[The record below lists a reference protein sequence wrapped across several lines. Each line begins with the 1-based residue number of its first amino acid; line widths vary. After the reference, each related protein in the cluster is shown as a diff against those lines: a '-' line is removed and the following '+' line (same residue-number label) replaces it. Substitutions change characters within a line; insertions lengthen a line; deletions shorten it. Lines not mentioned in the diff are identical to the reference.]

1 MKVIKTIEEMNAW
14 SDACHANKNTICFVP
29 TMGNLH
35 AGHLSLVD
43 EAKAIAD
50 KIVVSIYVN
59 PTQFG
64 KNEDLDKYPRSEKQ
78 DLQQLESNDVDV
90 VFMPTSDEMYP
101 NGKNGDASIDYVD
114 VPDLAAKLEGRARPE
129 HFRGVA
135 TIVKK
140 LFECV
145 SPDHAIFG
153 EKDFQQLIIIKDMVI
168 AQKLKV
174 IIHGGAII
182 RDKKGLAKS
191 SRNQYLSAE
200 EKKTAPILHQTLIA
214 ARRKIQSGNSD
225 FADIEA
231 QCIEFITENG
241 FLVDYFSIL
250 DADTLGKPSDS
261 NQVILVAAKL
271 GKTRLLDNMRVDV
284 PKKP

>member
-14 SDACHANKNTICFVP
+14 SNACHAKNNTICFVP

-43 EAKAIAD
+43 EAKKIAE
-50 KIVVSIYVN
+50 KVVVSIYVN

-64 KNEDLDKYPRSEKQ
+64 KNEDLDKYPRTEKK
-78 DLQQLESNDVDV
+78 DLEQLKSKYVDV
-90 VFMPTSDEMYP
+90 VFMPTTDEMYP
-101 NGKNGDASIDYVD
+101 KGINGNASIDYVD
-114 VPDLAAKLEGRARPE
+114 VPDLATKLEGRARPE

-145 SPDHAIFG
+145 LPDHAIFG
-153 EKDFQQLIIIKDMVI
+153 EKDFQQLLIVKDMVV

-174 IIHGGAII
+174 IIHGGAIA

-200 EKKTAPILHQTLIA
+200 EMKKAPILHQTLIA
-214 ARRKIQSGNSD
+214 ARRKIQSGNAD
-225 FADIEA
+225 FAAIEE
-231 QCIEFITENG
+231 QCIEFISENG

-250 DADTLGKPSDS
+250 DADALDKPSES

-271 GKTRLLDNMRVDV
+271 GKTRLLDNMRVDA